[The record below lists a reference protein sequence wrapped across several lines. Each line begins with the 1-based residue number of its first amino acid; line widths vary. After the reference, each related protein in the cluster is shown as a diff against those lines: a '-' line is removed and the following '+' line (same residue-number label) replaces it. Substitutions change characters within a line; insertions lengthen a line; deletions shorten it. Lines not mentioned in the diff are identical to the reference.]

1 MGRREG
7 IVASVLFTRQSRG
20 GDAAFN
26 AIVAALSLE
35 NQAMLLRH
43 KPTIRNAEITLD
55 ERAPSRHDNAT
66 QRGITPM
73 IALSDSTLNRLPPA
87 VAVPRYDRRALKAG
101 VVHVGVGNFHR
112 THQALYVDEAL
123 HQPGNEGFGI
133 CGVGLAEGDA
143 SRAKAAAYK
152 AQDGLYTVTEFS
164 PDGTARTRV
173 IGAMIDYLHGPA
185 DPEAVL
191 ARLTHSDLRVVTL
204 TITEGGYNID
214 ETTGVFR
221 LEAPEVAHDLAGGEP
236 RTVFGYVVEALARR
250 RTAGLG
256 AFSVASCDN
265 LRGNGDTA
273 RKAFVSFA
281 RARDPA
287 LATWIDREVDFPN
300 SMVDRIA
307 PQVSAAC
314 RAKLNASS
322 GVDDLLPVMAESF
335 NQWVVEDRF
344 RYGRPALEAVGV
356 TFRDDVEAFVAVKGR
371 MINAS
376 HMHLAYP
383 SILLGERIVHEAMRD
398 PRIVRLISTFLDRDV
413 MPYVEP
419 PPDVSLANYKKM
431 IVERFSNPA
440 IGDQLL
446 RVGGDGASKLPIFH
460 SKTIAKL
467 LAAGADLRREG
478 FLLACFARYLLGRD
492 DKGVEFPVFEPILT
506 TDDWEQIRGEPAGVL
521 RATPFASLGLADHV
535 SFRRAFDRVT
545 ETLAQHGASKALD
558 NVLAET

>member
-1 MGRREG
+1 
-7 IVASVLFTRQSRG
+7 
-20 GDAAFN
+20 
-26 AIVAALSLE
+26 
-35 NQAMLLRH
+35 
-43 KPTIRNAEITLD
+43 
-55 ERAPSRHDNAT
+55 
-66 QRGITPM
+66 M
-73 IALSDSTLNRLPPA
+73 IALSDATLNRLPPA

-101 VVHVGVGNFHR
+101 VVHFGVGNFHR

-133 CGVGLAEGDA
+133 CGVGLADGDA

-191 ARLTHSDLRVVTL
+191 ARLTHSDVRVVTL

-214 ETTGVFR
+214 ETTGLFR

-250 RTAGLG
+250 RTAGRR
-256 AFSVASCDN
+256 AFSIASCDN

-281 RARDPA
+281 RARDPG
-287 LATWIDREVDFPN
+287 LATWIDRETDFPN

-307 PQVSAAC
+307 PQVSEAG
-314 RAKLNASS
+314 RAQLNASS
-322 GVDDLLPVMAESF
+322 GVDDLLPVIAESF

-344 RYGRPALEAVGV
+344 RYGRPALESVGV
-356 TFRDDVEAFVAVKGR
+356 EFRDDVAAFVAVKGR

-383 SILLGERIVHEAMRD
+383 SILAGERIVHEAMRD

-419 PPDVSLANYKKM
+419 PSGVSLANYETM

-460 SKTIAKL
+460 SKTIATL
-467 LAAGADLRREG
+467 IAAGADLRREA

-492 DKGVEFPVFEPILT
+492 DKGSEFPVFEPVLT
-506 TDDWEQIRGEPAGVL
+506 AADWEQIRAEPAGVL
-521 RATPFASLGLADHV
+521 RAAPFASLGLADNAP
-535 SFRRAFDRVT
+535 FRRGFDCAT

-558 NVLAET
+558 EVLAET